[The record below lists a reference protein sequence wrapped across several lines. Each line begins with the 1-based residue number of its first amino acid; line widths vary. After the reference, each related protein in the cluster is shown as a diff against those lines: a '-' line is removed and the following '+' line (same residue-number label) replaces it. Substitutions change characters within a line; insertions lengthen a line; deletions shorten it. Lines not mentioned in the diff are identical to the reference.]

1 MSHFVREH
9 VTRVFKDAGYDLL
22 DIHGDR
28 GGIVQGDGLHLVVTP
43 DITAAAGRYSNDPA
57 VTAEILKDAE
67 ASQRLKLSLYGGS
80 SSADR
85 EGVWLSDEFISFLK
99 EECTEIY
106 YSAQNDVNAIFD
118 AEDAPDREWNGREQ
132 AYVGTVDEFAIDD
145 NEGRRMFVRV
155 SRKADQSFNAYESG
169 DEEADTA
176 DAASIIEGRSSHG
189 SVDIEIHHV
198 DVDGTIGSFDLFR
211 IVSPEEYDTRDYP
224 AGEASRVVS
233 GAALI
238 WPRDEQ
244 DAHTLDLAAELAA
257 DEDEHAVA
265 AALKARA
272 IERGLAQDADS
283 ELSPVSRT

>member
-22 DIHGDR
+22 EIHGDR
-28 GGIVQGDGLHLVVTP
+28 GGIVQGDGLHLVVSP
-43 DITAAAGRYSNDPA
+43 DITAAAGRYSSDPS
-57 VTAEILKDAE
+57 VIAEILKDAE
-67 ASQRLKLSLYGGS
+67 ASGRLELALYGGS
-80 SSADR
+80 SSVDR
-85 EGVWLSDEFISFLK
+85 EGIWLSDEFISFLK
-99 EECTEIY
+99 EECAEIY
-106 YSAQNDVNAIFD
+106 HSAQNDVNAIFD

-132 AYVGTVDEFAIDD
+132 AYVGTVDEFAVDD

-155 SRKADQSFNAYESG
+155 SRKADQAFNAYESG
-169 DEEADTA
+169 DEAADRA

-189 SVDIEIHHV
+189 SIDVEIYRV
-198 DVDGTIGSFDLFR
+198 DVGSAIGSSEPFR
-211 IVSPEEYDTRDYP
+211 IVWPEEYDPRDFQSE
-224 AGEASRVVS
+224 EASRIIS

-272 IERGLAQDADS
+272 IERGLAQDVGVDLPAT
-283 ELSPVSRT
+283 PRV

>member
-28 GGIVQGDGLHLVVTP
+28 GGIVQGDGLHLVVTA

-132 AYVGTVDEFAIDD
+132 VYVGTVDEFVIDD

-155 SRKADQSFNAYESG
+155 SRKADQSFNG
-169 DEEADTA
+169 VFVTN
-176 DAASIIEGRSSHG
+176 G
-189 SVDIEIHHV
+189 
-198 DVDGTIGSFDLFR
+198 
-211 IVSPEEYDTRDYP
+211 
-224 AGEASRVVS
+224 
-233 GAALI
+233 
-238 WPRDEQ
+238 
-244 DAHTLDLAAELAA
+244 
-257 DEDEHAVA
+257 
-265 AALKARA
+265 
-272 IERGLAQDADS
+272 
-283 ELSPVSRT
+283 